1 MSLTSYRAA
10 PPRDSR
16 SECLPMGRAR
26 RVEEGEGGGAWR
38 AWQRPTLPHLEVQYH
53 RRRGFSRPSSG
64 WDRVFGP
71 WLLPPG
77 RPSAPHPADDG
88 PEICALG
95 YVPWGVSGG
104 DVRGEVSS
112 GEAAA
117 SAQDLTTGSWR

>member
-1 MSLTSYRAA
+1 
-10 PPRDSR
+10 
-16 SECLPMGRAR
+16 MGSGVWPLAM
-26 RVEEGEGGGAWR
+26 AT
-38 AWQRPTLPHLEVQYH
+38 RPAK
-53 RRRGFSRPSSG
+53 R
-64 WDRVFGP
+64 
-71 WLLPPG
+71 
-77 RPSAPHPADDG
+77 PADDG

>member
-10 PPRDSR
+10 PPRDGG
-16 SECLPMGRAR
+16 LGLAR
-26 RVEEGEGGGAWR
+26 RAGERVRRESWGSWR
-38 AWQRPTLPHLEVQYH
+38 AWRRPTLPPLERQYH

-71 WLLPPG
+71 SLWPPG

-95 YVPWGVSGG
+95 YVPWG
-104 DVRGEVSS
+104 GEW
-112 GEAAA
+112 G
-117 SAQDLTTGSWR
+117 